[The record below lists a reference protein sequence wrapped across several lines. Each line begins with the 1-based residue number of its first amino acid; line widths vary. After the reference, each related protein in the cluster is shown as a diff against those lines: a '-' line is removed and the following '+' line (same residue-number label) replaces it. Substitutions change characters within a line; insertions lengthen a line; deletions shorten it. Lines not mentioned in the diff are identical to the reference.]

1 MAFLEILNLIGR
13 QMPSAILGPFLTG
26 TLTSLILFTIH
37 RAFSGPLRKIPG
49 PLQCRISSLWTLY
62 HSYIGDECTRI
73 TELHDRYGPVVII
86 GPNEVSISDGA
97 ALAPVY
103 SEKGGFL
110 KDPCYSNFDIEGH
123 STIFSA
129 LDPAHRAVRSKA
141 VVPMFSMGNVRA
153 GSEKIEA
160 CLTKMLRRFK
170 DEIAES
176 RKARKD
182 GGAAR
187 PVNVLNLGRSLA
199 LDAVSS
205 YLFGKDFGG
214 VDEQELSASVYVD
227 ALVAVGRLFFLP
239 NWIFLAIETT
249 RMKYFP
255 FEGEVQSAEK
265 INSFVDPM
273 VRDSSKDDSTYQG
286 RLLKAGVSPHE
297 VEVQCKDLMFA
308 GTDSTGNNISTLCW
322 HLAKQPAVYQKL
334 RQEIQEADAKDP
346 TYNPQTLPY
355 LDAVVREGLRISM
368 ANPTRLPRIVP
379 PQGFNFVASN
389 GETYFLPP
397 GTQVGIQIYTLHFNA
412 NVFPDPYAFKP
423 ERWLDASPEMQ
434 RDWIPFGLG
443 QRQCIA
449 RNLAT
454 MELFLAIRAFAREDI
469 LAGAQAVG
477 ESIELKQWFNSKVV
491 GEKIELVWD

>member
-1 MAFLEILNLIGR
+1 MAFLEILSLVGR
-13 QMPSAILGPFLTG
+13 QVPSTILGSFLIG
-26 TLTSLILFTIH
+26 TLTTLVLFTIH
-37 RAFSGPLRKIPG
+37 RAFSGPLRNIPG

-73 TELHDRYGPVVII
+73 TELHDRYGPVVRI

-160 CLTKMLRRFK
+160 CITKMLRRFK

-176 RKARKD
+176 KKARKD
-182 GGAAR
+182 GGAAS

-205 YLFGKDFGG
+205 YLFGKTFGG

-273 VRDSSKDDSTYQG
+273 VQDSSKDDSTYQG

-346 TYNPQTLPY
+346 NSNPQTLPY

-379 PQGFNFVASN
+379 PQGFNFLASN

-423 ERWLDASPEMQ
+423 ERWLDATPEMQ

-454 MELFLAIRAFAREDI
+454 MELFLAMRAFAREDI

-477 ESIELKQWFNSKVV
+477 ESIELMQWFNSKVV
-491 GEKIELVWD
+491 GEKIELVWQ